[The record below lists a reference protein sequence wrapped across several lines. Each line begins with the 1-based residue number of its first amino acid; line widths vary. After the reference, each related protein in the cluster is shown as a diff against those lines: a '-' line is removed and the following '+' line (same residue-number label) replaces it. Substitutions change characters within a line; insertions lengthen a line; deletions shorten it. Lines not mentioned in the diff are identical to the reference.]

1 MGAARILTVNAD
13 DFGFTRGVNRGI
25 VDCHLRGILTSTTL
39 MANGEAFEDAVR
51 LAREHPTLDVGAHF
65 ALVQGRSLVTGEP
78 LPATVA
84 ELVCALALR
93 RLDPYQEL
101 KAQLEKILAAGVRV
115 THFDTHKH
123 THLLPP
129 VLEAVLRLAQ
139 ETGVR
144 WVRRPFDLPLP
155 ASRRGTPP
163 AVRVARR
170 AMALA
175 ERRFE
180 QRICRAGCRTTDHFA
195 GFQWTGR
202 FDSSD
207 VASLLRALPEGVT
220 EFMTHPG
227 YCDEELRKARTR
239 LKESREAELRA
250 LTDPRVREALRE
262 AQVRLASYAQLEE
275 LAGEAQRPK

>member
-84 ELVCALALR
+84 ELVRALALR

-129 VLEAVLRLAQ
+129 VLDAVVRLAG
-139 ETGVR
+139 EFGVR

-155 ASRRGTPP
+155 ASRRPVPAGT
-163 AVRVARR
+163 RLARR
-170 AMALA
+170 AMTAL
-175 ERRFE
+175 EKRFE
-180 QRICRAGCRTTDHFA
+180 KRFRAGGVRTPDHFA
-195 GFQWTGR
+195 GFQWT
-202 FDSSD
+202 
-207 VASLLRALPEGVT
+207 
-220 EFMTHPG
+220 
-227 YCDEELRKARTR
+227 
-239 LKESREAELRA
+239 
-250 LTDPRVREALRE
+250 
-262 AQVRLASYAQLEE
+262 
-275 LAGEAQRPK
+275 